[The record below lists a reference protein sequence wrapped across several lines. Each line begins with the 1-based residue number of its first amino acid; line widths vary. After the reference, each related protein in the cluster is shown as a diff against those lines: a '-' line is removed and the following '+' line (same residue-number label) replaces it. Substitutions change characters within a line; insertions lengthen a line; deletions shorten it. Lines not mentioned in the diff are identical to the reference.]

1 MRYGYRFVG
10 ICLLSAA
17 IVMPAAVRSGARPQ
31 NDQGRGRGHDDG
43 GQDNRRAYDQSHRDW
58 HDWDDREEGAYRR
71 YLQEN
76 RRPYRSY
83 FDVDFRTQSEY
94 WAWRHGHPDQGVQ
107 LRFYDERGRDW
118 HDWDD
123 NENRAYRRFM
133 EENRRPFVEFSVA
146 DRGLQLEYWNWRHTH
161 PNIDDR
167 DANRYHDD
175 HDGDYH
181 QWNADEDRAYR
192 RWLAENHRPFIEFSI
207 GGGDVQAQ
215 YWAWRHSHPDYRT
228 FYDPVGR
235 SSGGMGRQRRSR
247 IPALPANER
256 RRSYVDI
263 TVLNDRDQ
271 RDYWRWRHGHQDHR

>member
-1 MRYGYRFVG
+1 MRYGYRLVG
-10 ICLLSAA
+10 MCLLSAA
-17 IVMPAAVRSGARPQ
+17 IVMPAAIRSGARPQ
-31 NDQGRGRGHDDG
+31 DDRGRDQRDDHG
-43 GQDNRRAYDQSHRDW
+43 GQGNRRAYDQSHRDW
-58 HDWDDREEGAYRR
+58 HDWDDREESAYKR

-76 RRPYRSY
+76 HRPYRSY

-94 WAWRHGHPDQGVQ
+94 WAWRHSHPDQGVQ

-133 EENRRPFVEFSVA
+133 EENHRPFVEFSVA
-146 DRGLQLEYWNWRHTH
+146 DRGLQLEYWNWRHSH

-167 DANRYHDD
+167 DVNRYHDD

-207 GGGDVQAQ
+207 GGGEVQAQ
-215 YWAWRHSHPDYRT
+215 YWAWRHTHPDYRT
-228 FYDPVGR
+228 FYDPIGR
-235 SSGGMGRQRRSR
+235 VQVQWDDNEDRAYRRY
-247 IPALPANER
+247 LEER
-256 RRSYVDI
+256 HRSYVDI
-263 TVLNDRDQ
+263 TVLNGRDQ
-271 RDYWRWRHGHQDHR
+271 QDYWRWRHGHPDHR